1 MAHGQVHT
9 LPSRA
14 LSAFH
19 RLSRLCEPHGG
30 KILAL
35 HRRDGGVAARAAAVP
50 LHRRAPF
57 CKKAGRVFLSNVRV
71 PRLESRFRGAQ
82 PVAGENV
89 PRRGT
94 VRRAFHAVSLCA
106 HGARHSP
113 LGTEKDHLCPCVR
126 SKRISL
132 LRRGALADRGREP
145 ARAVP
150 ERLAL
155 CRRGNAL
162 FRHVSR
168 HGGQYPDPRLRAFAR
183 GAGARIYGGQKA
195 RVRSSSAAPGGNG
208 ALCPV
213 PERMLVRVGRAAR
226 LMRADAAEARARTA
240 AEVYSGGGGRFG
252 ADHAARGVFLSGAE
266 RDAV

>member
-14 LSAFH
+14 FSALYRF
-19 RLSRLCEPHGG
+19 SRLCKPHGG
-30 KILAL
+30 QILAL
-35 HRRDGGVAARAAAVP
+35 YRRDGALVARYRRVP

-57 CKKAGRVFLSNVRV
+57 REEAGRFFLPCLRLS
-71 PRLESRFRGAQ
+71 RLESCFRGPQ

-89 PRRGT
+89 PRRRA
-94 VRRAFHAVSLCA
+94 VRRAFHAVPLCA

-113 LGTEKDHLCPCVR
+113 LGPEKGHLYPCVR
-126 SKRISL
+126 SKHISL
-132 LRRGALADRGREP
+132 LRRGALADRGRES
-145 ARAVP
+145 ARTVS

-155 CRRGNAL
+155 CRRRDAL
-162 FRHVSR
+162 FRDVSR

-195 RVRSSSAAPGGNG
+195 RVRSSFAAPRGNG

-213 PERMLVRVGRAAR
+213 PERLLVRLGRAAR
-226 LMRADAAEARARTA
+226 LMRADAAEDNARTA
-240 AEVYSGGGGRFG
+240 AHGRSRRGSG
-252 ADHAARGVFLSGAE
+252 AARGGRAGGLFLSGTG
-266 RDAV
+266 RNAV

>member
-9 LPSRA
+9 LPAGA
-14 LSAFH
+14 LSAVH
-19 RLSRLCEPHGG
+19 GLSRLREPHGG
-30 KILAL
+30 KILAVY
-35 HRRDGGVAARAAAVP
+35 RRDGALGARYRGVP

-57 CKKAGRVFLSNVRV
+57 YKKAGRVFLFNVRV

-89 PRRGT
+89 PRRGA

-113 LGTEKDHLCPCVR
+113 LGPEKGHLCPCVW

-168 HGGQYPDPRLRAFAR
+168 HGGQYPDPRLRAFSR

-195 RVRSSSAAPGGNG
+195 RVRSSFAAPRRNG

-213 PERMLVRVGRAAR
+213 PERMLVRVGRAAW
-226 LMRADAAEARARTA
+226 LMRADAAEAHARTA

-252 ADHAARGVFLSGAE
+252 ADRAARSVFLSGAE